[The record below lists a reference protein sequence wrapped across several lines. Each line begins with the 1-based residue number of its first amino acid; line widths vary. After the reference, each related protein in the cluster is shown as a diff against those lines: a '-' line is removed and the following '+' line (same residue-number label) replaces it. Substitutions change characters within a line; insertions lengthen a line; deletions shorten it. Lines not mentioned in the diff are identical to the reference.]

1 MLRSIVIDVSA
12 KCTVLLCRCI
22 TPKEN
27 ITMKKIRWSAVAA
40 MLTAGTVSA
49 QITETITIDR
59 DYNGGANIAEYNAA
73 DTTDPFNGLANVG
86 GHSFQAGTG
95 VGVAS
100 VGGANT
106 GLRRVAFLFE
116 LPTGIFGEQI
126 TDASLRFRLNT
137 YITPTTGLDIYWAP
151 LDTLGT
157 TNQAYALSTFSSAA
171 FTNTGLSLATNAA
184 TGTNYTFNVT
194 SLVQQALSL
203 SNATTVVAFRFQM
216 EDDTSLTYGTTN
228 NYNLIGFGGATEANR
243 PALTLEVVPE
253 PSTLGL
259 LGIAAG
265 LLLLMRRRRRI

>member
-1 MLRSIVIDVSA
+1 
-12 KCTVLLCRCI
+12 
-22 TPKEN
+22 
-27 ITMKKIRWSAVAA
+27 
-40 MLTAGTVSA
+40 
-49 QITETITIDR
+49 
-59 DYNGGANIAEYNAA
+59 
-73 DTTDPFNGLANVG
+73 
-86 GHSFQAGTG
+86 
-95 VGVAS
+95 
-100 VGGANT
+100 
-106 GLRRVAFLFE
+106 
-116 LPTGIFGEQI
+116 
-126 TDASLRFRLNT
+126 LNT

>member
-1 MLRSIVIDVSA
+1 MLRSIVIDVPL
-12 KCTVLLCRCI
+12 KCTVLLCRRI

-27 ITMKKIRWSAVAA
+27 NTMKKLRWPAVAA

-59 DYNGGANIAEYNAA
+59 NYNGGANIAEYNAA
-73 DTTDPFNGLANVG
+73 DTTDPFNGLANTG
-86 GHSFQAGTG
+86 GHVFQSGTG

-100 VGGANT
+100 LGANT

-126 TDASLRFRLNT
+126 TDASLRFRLNNYT
-137 YITPTTGLDIYWAP
+137 TPTTGLNIYWAP

-157 TNQAYALSTFSSAA
+157 TNQAYAISTFSSTA

-194 SLVQQALSL
+194 SLVQQALAL

-216 EDDTSLTYGTTN
+216 EDDTSLTYGTLN
-228 NYNLIGFGGATEANR
+228 NYNLLGFNAATEANR